1 MKAKTIKEVRF
12 NNWLESWTV
21 EDSMMA
27 PRLKA
32 VADDRLHH
40 KRVLKVTNA
49 VASLSLAP
57 VNAWN

>member
-1 MKAKTIKEVRF
+1 
-12 NNWLESWTV
+12 
-21 EDSMMA
+21 MMA